1 MELRE
6 AIMNRRSIR
15 SFKKEEVDVSTIEEL
30 LEIARYAPN
39 HKMTQP
45 WRFVVLD
52 RHDQA
57 PLQHLIKSKKALKKG
72 KPVPEEEPIADDAP
86 SHMLAV
92 IMNVNEKEKV
102 YRDDYGAVSSLIQ
115 NFSLLAWEQ
124 GIGVV
129 WKTPGFMQD
138 EEMKQL
144 LDIGEG
150 EELVGLLHIGYP
162 AVVPKMKE
170 RDPLDSKLRYG
181 LTRDSE

>member
-6 AIMNRRSIR
+6 AILNRRSIR
-15 SFKKEEVDVSTIEEL
+15 SFKKEEVDVTTIEEL

-45 WRFVVLD
+45 WRFVLLD
-52 RHDQA
+52 RQDQA

-72 KPVPEEEPIADDAP
+72 KPVPEQEPLSDDAP

-92 IMNVNEKEKV
+92 IIDVNEKEKV

-115 NFSLLAWEQ
+115 NFSLLAWEK

-144 LDIGEG
+144 LEVSEH

-170 RDPLDSKLRYG
+170 REPLQSKLRHG
-181 LTRDSE
+181 LTRDTQ

>member
-6 AIMNRRSIR
+6 AITTRRSVR
-15 SFKKEEVDVSTIEEL
+15 SFTKEEVEVSTIEEL
-30 LEIARYAPN
+30 LQLALYAPN

-45 WRFVVLD
+45 WRFVLLD
-52 RHDQA
+52 RQDQV

-72 KPVPEEEPIADDAP
+72 KPVPEKEPIAEDAP

-92 IMNVNEKEKV
+92 VINVDEKEKV
-102 YRDDYGAVSSLIQ
+102 YRDDFGAVSSLIQ
-115 NFSLLAWEQ
+115 NFSLLLWEK

-129 WKTPGFMQD
+129 WKTPGFMKDQ
-138 EEMKQL
+138 EMIDL
-144 LDIGEG
+144 LGVGEN

-170 RDPLDSKLRYG
+170 REPLQSKISFG
-181 LTRDSE
+181 LPNK